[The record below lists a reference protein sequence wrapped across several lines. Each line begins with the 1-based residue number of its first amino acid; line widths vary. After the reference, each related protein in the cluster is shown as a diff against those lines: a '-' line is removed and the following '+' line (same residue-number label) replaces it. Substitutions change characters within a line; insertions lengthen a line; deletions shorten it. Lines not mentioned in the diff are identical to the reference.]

1 MESVKIRLS
10 VLWLVGLLWGVV
22 GTMLMMFEPG
32 IMEQILIGELE
43 GVQITQEVLFVL
55 AIMMLIPLVMA
66 FLSLTLKD
74 KANRWANIIV
84 GIFFT
89 GYGLF
94 DLLVNLEKY
103 SAYMIFVGIVGLVF
117 TALIIWYAW
126 KWQKD

>member
-10 VLWLVGLLWGVV
+10 VLWLVGLLWVVV

-89 GYGLF
+89 GYGLV